1 MFFYTENM
9 MKFAFSTEIPDD
21 NNFESGFAIMGVP
34 FDSTTS
40 YKSGSRYGPKTVRE
54 ASYNFESYNLH
65 FNKTLSVKNYDIGDV
80 NVTMGNYENTNLM
93 LKDTVLS
100 VLSMGLKP
108 IVIGGEHT
116 ITNGVI
122 QAIYEYDEDY
132 FHNMTIIHL
141 DAHFDMRDTY
151 LGEKYSHATV
161 LRRIHELKPK
171 EIIQLGIRSA
181 QKEEFEY
188 IKKQENITY
197 YTNYDVKYNKN
208 EVLKYLEKINSPIYI
223 TVDIDVLDPS
233 YAPSV
238 GTPAPCGINPFDIQE
253 IMGVLSKK
261 ETIGLDVVE
270 VSSDTIGDSTSINAA
285 QVIYDYLCLK
295 SNR

>member
-9 MKFAFSTEIPDD
+9 MKFAFSTEFPEDYEV
-21 NNFESGFAIMGVP
+21 NSGFAIMGVP

-40 YKSGSRYGPKTVRE
+40 YKSGSRYGPKAVRE

-65 FNKTLSVKNYDIGDV
+65 FDKTLTVENYDIGDV
-80 NVTMGNYENTNLM
+80 NVTNGNYENTNMM

-100 VLSMGLKP
+100 VLEMGLKP

-116 ITNGVI
+116 VTNGVM
-122 QAIYEYDEDY
+122 QAIYDYDEDY
-132 FHNMTIIHL
+132 FHDLTIVHL

-161 LRRIHELKPK
+161 LRRIHELNPK
-171 EIIQLGIRSA
+171 QIIQLGIRSSDY
-181 QKEEFEY
+181 EEFDY
-188 IKKQENITY
+188 VKKHDNITY
-197 YTNYDVKYNKN
+197 YTNYDLKNNKE
-208 EVLKYLEKINSPIYI
+208 EVLKALDAIDTPIYI
-223 TVDIDVLDPS
+223 TVDIDVLDPA

-238 GTPAPCGINPFDIQE
+238 GTPAPCGITPFDLEE
-253 IMGVLSKK
+253 IMGILSKK
-261 ETIGLDVVE
+261 DSIGLDVVE
-270 VSSDTIGDSTSINAA
+270 VSSDIIGDSTSINAA

-295 SNR
+295 S

>member
-9 MKFAFSTEIPDD
+9 MKFAFSSEMPEQDTFD
-21 NNFESGFAIMGVP
+21 SGYAIVGIP

-40 YKSGSRYGPKTVRE
+40 YKSGSRYGPKAVRE
-54 ASYNFESYNLH
+54 ASYNFETYNLH
-65 FNKTLSVKNYDIGDV
+65 FDKYLTVESYDIGDIYI
-80 NVTMGNYENTNLM
+80 NNGNYEKTNEM
-93 LKDTVLS
+93 IVDTISS

-116 ITNGVI
+116 VTNGII
-122 QAIYEYDEDY
+122 QAIYDYDEDY
-132 FHNMTIIHL
+132 FHNLTVVHL

-151 LGEKYSHATV
+151 LDEKYSHATV

-171 EIIQLGIRSA
+171 EVIQLGIRSA
-181 QKEEFEY
+181 ESEEFEY
-188 IKKQENITY
+188 VKKHDNITY
-197 YTNYDVKYNKN
+197 FTNYDIKN
-208 EVLKYLEKINSPIYI
+208 NISVVLDYLKNIESPIYI
-223 TVDIDVLDPS
+223 TVDIDVLDPA

-238 GTPAPCGINPFDIQE
+238 GTPSPCGITPFDLEE
-253 IMGVLSKK
+253 IMGVLSQK
-261 ETIGLDVVE
+261 ESVGLDVVE

-295 SNR
+295 S

>member
-9 MKFAFSTEIPDD
+9 MKFAFSSEMPEQ
-21 NNFESGFAIMGVP
+21 NNFEAGYAIMGVP

-40 YKSGSRYGPKTVRE
+40 YKSGSRYGPKAVRE
-54 ASYNFESYNLH
+54 ASYNFETYNLH
-65 FNKTLSVKNYDIGDV
+65 FDKSLTVDSYDIGDIYIT
-80 NVTMGNYENTNLM
+80 NGNYEKTNEM
-93 LKDTVLS
+93 IIDTVLS

-116 ITNGVI
+116 ITNGVLK
-122 QAIYEYDEDY
+122 AIYDYDEDY
-132 FHNMTIIHL
+132 FHNLTIVHL

-151 LGEKYSHATV
+151 LDEKYSHATV
-161 LRRIHELKPK
+161 LRRIHELQPK

-181 QKEEFEY
+181 ELEELDY
-188 IKKQENITY
+188 VKKQDNITY
-197 YTNYDVKYNKN
+197 FTNYDIKN
-208 EVLKYLEKINSPIYI
+208 NFETVLDYLKKIESPIYI
-223 TVDIDVLDPS
+223 TVDIDVLDPA

-238 GTPAPCGINPFDIQE
+238 GTPSPCGISPFDLEE
-253 IMGVLSKK
+253 IIGILSQK
-261 ETIGLDVVE
+261 ESIGLDVVE

-295 SNR
+295 S

>member
-9 MKFAFSTEIPDD
+9 MKFAFSTEFPEDYEV
-21 NNFESGFAIMGVP
+21 NSGFAIMGVP

-40 YKSGSRYGPKTVRE
+40 YKSGSRYGPKAVRE

-65 FNKTLSVKNYDIGDV
+65 FDKTLTVENYDIGDV
-80 NVTMGNYENTNLM
+80 NVTNGNYENTNIM

-100 VLSMGLKP
+100 VLKMGLKP

-116 ITNGVI
+116 VTNGVM
-122 QAIYEYDEDY
+122 QAIYDFDEDY
-132 FHNMTIIHL
+132 FHDLTIVHL

-161 LRRIHELKPK
+161 LRRIHELNPK
-171 EIIQLGIRSA
+171 QIIQLGIRSA
-181 QKEEFEY
+181 EYEEFDY
-188 IKKQENITY
+188 VKKQDNVTY
-197 YTNYDVKYNKN
+197 YTNYDLKNNKE
-208 EVLKYLEKINSPIYI
+208 EVLKTLDAIDTPIYI
-223 TVDIDVLDPS
+223 TVDIDVLDPA

-238 GTPAPCGINPFDIQE
+238 GTPAPCGITPFDLEE
-253 IMGVLSKK
+253 IMGILSKK
-261 ETIGLDVVE
+261 DSIGLDVVE
-270 VSSDTIGDSTSINAA
+270 VSSDIIGDSTSINAA

-295 SNR
+295 S

>member
-9 MKFAFSTEIPDD
+9 MKFAFSQDMPENEDL
-21 NNFESGFAIMGVP
+21 EGGYAILGVP

-40 YKSGSRYGPKTVRE
+40 YKSGSRYGPKAIRE

-65 FNKTLSVKNYDIGDV
+65 FDKSLTVNSYDIGDV
-80 NVTMGNYENTNLM
+80 NITNGNYEDTNM
-93 LKDTVLS
+93 MIKDTVKSILE
-100 VLSMGLKP
+100 LGLCP

-122 QAIYEYDEDY
+122 QAIYDNDVEA
-132 FHNMTIIHL
+132 FHDLTIVHL

-161 LRRIHELKPK
+161 LRRIHELNPK

-181 QKEEFEY
+181 QQEEFEY
-188 IKKQENITY
+188 VKKHDDITY
-197 YTNYDVKYNKN
+197 YTNYDIKN
-208 EVLKYLEKINSPIYI
+208 NLKLILDHLEKIDSPIYI
-223 TVDIDVLDPS
+223 TVDIDVLDS
-233 YAPSV
+233 SFAPSV
-238 GTPAPCGINPFDIQE
+238 GTPAACGITPFDLEE
-253 IMGVLSKK
+253 IIHVLSKK
-261 ETIGLDVVE
+261 DTWGLDVVE

-285 QVIYDYLCLK
+285 QVVYDFLCLK
-295 SNR
+295 S

>member
-9 MKFAFSTEIPDD
+9 MKFAFSSEMPEQ
-21 NNFESGFAIMGVP
+21 NNFESGYAIMGVP

-40 YKSGSRYGPKTVRE
+40 YKSGSRYGPKAVRE
-54 ASYNFESYNLH
+54 ASYNFETYNLH
-65 FNKTLSVKNYDIGDV
+65 FDKSLTVDSYDIGDIYIT
-80 NVTMGNYENTNLM
+80 NGNYEKTNEM
-93 LKDTVLS
+93 IIDTVLS

-116 ITNGVI
+116 ITNGVLK
-122 QAIYEYDEDY
+122 AIYDYDEDY
-132 FHNMTIIHL
+132 FHNLTIVHL

-151 LGEKYSHATV
+151 LDEKYSHATV
-161 LRRIHELKPK
+161 LRRIHELQPK

-181 QKEEFEY
+181 ELEELDY
-188 IKKQENITY
+188 VKKQDNITY
-197 YTNYDVKYNKN
+197 FTNYDIKN
-208 EVLKYLEKINSPIYI
+208 NFETVLDYLKKIESPIYI
-223 TVDIDVLDPS
+223 TVDIDVLDPA

-238 GTPAPCGINPFDIQE
+238 GTPSPCGISPFDLEEVIG
-253 IMGVLSKK
+253 ILSQK
-261 ETIGLDVVE
+261 ESIGLDVVE

-295 SNR
+295 S